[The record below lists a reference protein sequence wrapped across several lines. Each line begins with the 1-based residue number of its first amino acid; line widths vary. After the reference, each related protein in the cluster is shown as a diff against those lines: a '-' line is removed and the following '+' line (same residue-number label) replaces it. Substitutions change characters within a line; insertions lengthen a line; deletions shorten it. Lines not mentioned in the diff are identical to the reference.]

1 MNIILLLSQLST
13 NACVNRLLVE
23 LNESKALIRDKQA
36 KLDAVVRD
44 VSDRDT
50 AIQQLESM
58 FESTTHRYSENK
70 RRHIKLTHKMVIQA
84 TSVMTNASSHVDFL
98 PSLPDSSTERCVQNR
113 TQIVF
118 LSFPLLLYLELVADA
133 SPHHGR
139 PKVLVQ
145 HSIPGQH
152 HVCGW
157 TLRT

>member
-36 KLDAVVRD
+36 KLDDVVRD

-70 RRHIKLTHKMVIQA
+70 RRHKAYTQDG
-84 TSVMTNASSHVDFL
+84 NSSYFSNDKCFL
-98 PSLPDSSTERCVQNR
+98 PRR
-113 TQIVF
+113 
-118 LSFPLLLYLELVADA
+118 LLAVT
-133 SPHHGR
+133 S
-139 PKVLVQ
+139 
-145 HSIPGQH
+145 
-152 HVCGW
+152 
-157 TLRT
+157 

>member
-13 NACVNRLLVE
+13 NACVTRLLIDLIE

-36 KLDAVVRD
+36 KLDAAVRD

-84 TSVMTNASSHVDFL
+84 TSVMTNASSHVVHW
-98 PSLPDSSTERCVQNR
+98 PITV
-113 TQIVF
+113 
-118 LSFPLLLYLELVADA
+118 
-133 SPHHGR
+133 
-139 PKVLVQ
+139 
-145 HSIPGQH
+145 
-152 HVCGW
+152 
-157 TLRT
+157 

>member
-36 KLDAVVRD
+36 KLDAAVRD

-84 TSVMTNASSHVDFL
+84 TSVMTNASSHVVHW
-98 PSLPDSSTERCVQNR
+98 PITVSLVTENSNTLTLSDAVQKLYSLLF
-113 TQIVF
+113 V
-118 LSFPLLLYLELVADA
+118 LSFWGEALP
-133 SPHHGR
+133 
-139 PKVLVQ
+139 PKQRFSFGGHIKRSVDSVN
-145 HSIPGQH
+145 
-152 HVCGW
+152 
-157 TLRT
+157 